1 MPTETDKTLTQLA
14 NELGVSRDK
23 VIYRYKKLPKDAYY
37 KENNTI
43 YIKEE
48 GVQQIIDELGDDLN
62 ELSTE
67 HAQEGASEQE
77 ILSIHHYLIE
87 QLAKKDEQID
97 QLQKLIDQQ
106 QQLNAEDKKLI
117 KELHQYFALE
127 APKEMTEI
135 KSANEEEPSEE
146 QIKQSEELAKQIA
159 KLEEQIKKSEALNQ
173 EKERLEQELASLKNK
188 KWYQFW
194 K

>member
-1 MPTETDKTLTQLA
+1 MTEENGKTLTQLA

-23 VIYRYKKLPKDAYY
+23 VIYRYKKLPEDYY
-37 KENNTI
+37 FKENNTI
-43 YIKEE
+43 YIKEA
-48 GVQQIIDELGDDLN
+48 GVQQIIDELGDDV
-62 ELSTE
+62 TE
-67 HAQEGASEQE
+67 GTPQEEVEQTT
-77 ILSIHHYLIE
+77 ISISDYLIE
-87 QLAKKDEQID
+87 QLAKKDEQIE

-127 APKEMTEI
+127 APKEAEI
-135 KSANEEEPSEE
+135 KKLEEPETTITDEE
-146 QIKQSEELAKQIA
+146 QETEASESAQQIA
-159 KLEEQIKKSEALNQ
+159 KLEEQIQKAEQLNQ
-173 EKERLEQELASLKNK
+173 EKERLEQELSALKQK

>member
-14 NELGVSRDK
+14 TELGVSRDK

-43 YIKEE
+43 YIKEA

-62 ELSTE
+62 ELSHPEEEVTE
-67 HAQEGASEQE
+67 QDV
-77 ILSIHHYLIE
+77 LSIHNYLIE
-87 QLAKKDEQID
+87 QLTKKDEQIER
-97 QLQKLIDQQ
+97 LQKLIDQQ

-117 KELHQYFALE
+117 KELHQHFALE
-127 APKEMTEI
+127 APKETTEI

-146 QIKQSEELAKQIA
+146 EIKQSEELAQQIA
-159 KLEEQIKKSEALNQ
+159 QLEEQIRKSEALNQ

>member
-67 HAQEGASEQE
+67 HAKEGASEEE

-127 APKEMTEI
+127 APKETTEI
-135 KSANEEEPSEE
+135 KSANEEEPSEA
-146 QIKQSEELAKQIA
+146 QIKQSEELANQIA

>member
-1 MPTETDKTLTQLA
+1 MAEEQGKTLTQLA

-23 VIYRYKKLPKDAYY
+23 VIYRYKKLPQDYYY

-43 YIKEE
+43 YIKEV
-48 GVQQIIDELGDDLN
+48 GVQQIIEELGDDIGEETSQE
-62 ELSTE
+62 ELST
-67 HAQEGASEQE
+67 QT
-77 ILSIHHYLIE
+77 IPSINEYLME
-87 QLAKKDEQID
+87 QLAKKDEQIE

-127 APKEMTEI
+127 APKEMTETPEP
-135 KSANEEEPSEE
+135 EETLTTDEE
-146 QIKQSEELAKQIA
+146 AEKKAAEAAEQLA
-159 KLEEQIKKSEALNQ
+159 KLEEQLKKAEELNK
-173 EKERLEQELASLKNK
+173 EKERLESELAALKQK

>member
-1 MPTETDKTLTQLA
+1 MKIMAEQTGKTLTQLA

-23 VIYRYKKLPKDAYY
+23 IIYRYKKLPEDHYY

-43 YIKEE
+43 YIKEN
-48 GVQQIIDELGDDLN
+48 GVQRIIDELGEDIN
-62 ELSTE
+62 EETPQHEVS
-67 HAQEGASEQE
+67 SP
-77 ILSIHHYLIE
+77 INDYLIE
-87 QLAKKDEQID
+87 QLAKKDEQIE

-127 APKEMTEI
+127 APKE
-135 KSANEEEPSEE
+135 SNEEENKRSA
-146 QIKQSEELAKQIA
+146 ELEAQVA
-159 KLEEQIKKSEALNQ
+159 KLEEQMKKAEALST
-173 EKERLEQELASLKNK
+173 EKEQLEKELADLKADLEAKQK

-194 K
+194 KKKN